1 MLSARWLVLF
11 CAAAV
16 LPAQSELPQ
25 IKKQMQQHL
34 SRLANLTC
42 LETIQRSTVSRNGRT
57 QTNDTLR
64 LEVAFVD
71 GKELYSRLGA
81 GKFDDRAIGEFGRG
95 GAIESGLFA
104 TLAQFVFMKDGPTYR
119 YSGEETLHGRKAIRY
134 SYEVPVRV
142 SGYQISIGREQAIVG
157 FSGSFWADAETLQV
171 LRLSVHAD
179 HIPIRLGLMEAN
191 QTIDYGRVQLGE
203 VDFLLPERA
212 EMMLT
217 QLTGAQIRNRTE
229 FSHWL
234 QYVGESTLMFE
245 DAPSAST
252 NADGPIDL
260 PSGLILVTQ
269 LATEIRSDLSRVG
282 DRITATVVREARW
295 KGRLI
300 VPEGATLAGRIRA
313 IEWSGAPT
321 GAFTL
326 ALEFSELQIG
336 SRKARFF
343 ARLTEVKSPAV
354 GVSKM
359 REEGL
364 LGIGMLQVKGAG
376 FQLSRELRLI
386 WKFMPFSDQAVR

>member
-1 MLSARWLVLF
+1 M
-11 CAAAV
+11 
-16 LPAQSELPQ
+16 PK
-25 IKKQMQQHL
+25 IL
-34 SRLANLTC
+34 SRLANIHGLASN
-42 LETIQRSTVSRNGRT
+42 QRSTVSRNGRM

-119 YSGEETLHGRKAIRY
+119 YSGEETLHGRKTIRY
-134 SYEVPVRV
+134 TYEVPVRV
-142 SGYQISIGREQAIVG
+142 SGYQISIGPQQAIVG
-157 FSGSFWADAETLQV
+157 FSGSFWADAESLQV

-191 QTIDYGRVQLGE
+191 QTIDYGRVRLSD

-217 QLTGAQIRNRTE
+217 QLTGAQSRNRTE

-234 QYVGESTLMFE
+234 QYVGESTLKFE
-245 DAPSAST
+245 DAPAASV
-252 NADGPIDL
+252 NADGPLDL
-260 PSGLILVTQ
+260 PPGLILVTH
-269 LATEIRSDLSRVG
+269 LATEIRSELSRVG

-313 IEWSGAPT
+313 IEWSGVPT

-326 ALEFSELQIG
+326 ALEFSEVQIG

-343 ARLTEVKSPAV
+343 GRLTEVKSPAA
-354 GVSKM
+354 GGSKM
-359 REEGL
+359 KDEGL
-364 LGIGMLQVKGAG
+364 LGLCLLQV
-376 FQLSRELRLI
+376 
-386 WKFMPFSDQAVR
+386 